1 MMNEHS
7 FSPLDR
13 HAVLTGANDSLPW
26 LAGAMLTWEAG
37 EVVRLRLEKFAHAD
51 PDSEQEFRLM
61 VSEKI
66 STALEAGARL
76 FAGASF
82 ASIIKLY
89 RERVAANA
97 ERLSA

>member
-13 HAVLTGANDSLPW
+13 HAVLTAANDSLPW
-26 LAGAMLTWEAG
+26 LTGAMLAWEAG

-51 PDSEQEFRLM
+51 ADSEREFRLM

-76 FAGASF
+76 LAGASL
-82 ASIIKLY
+82 ASIVKLY